1 MDDDAY
7 LQAGAQPAGA
17 DAVAQAE
24 MVLCV
29 QAPSTDT
36 LLRCKPH
43 AVVIGMLAPDADPAR
58 AQAFAARQLIAF
70 PLERLPRTTRAQ
82 SMDVLSS
89 QAGMAGYKAMLIA
102 AQLAPRFFRC

>member
-1 MDDDAY
+1 MAVQVLVLKEQAAGERRVAATPETVKKLVALGAGVWIEPGAGRASSMDDDAY

-58 AQAFAARQLIAF
+58 A
-70 PLERLPRTTRAQ
+70 
-82 SMDVLSS
+82 
-89 QAGMAGYKAMLIA
+89 
-102 AQLAPRFFRC
+102 